1 MQNWWTQTT
10 DSLRAHLGHL
20 RVAVYASGGAPS
32 HHLALLAL
40 WGGQPR
46 VIHAEAI
53 VQGGLED
60 FDAVIFPGGGLLAMA
75 GQLGPLGEAGVAQ
88 IRAWIEA
95 GGSYIGTCAGSCHP
109 LKMSEPYRAALPVAA
124 QFQMCSLTPVNA
136 AAGEWGLDSPGTGRI
151 VVEPQDHPLFAG
163 FDRPFEIVHY
173 NGPLFP
179 AEAGA
184 AGRVIG
190 ATTGFTPFESSAGL
204 QASSTTLGRAIAKGA
219 CIAYRQR
226 VGQGQIILFGSHPEF
241 GASALQL
248 GWLRAARLLAN
259 ALSLVPARGVSEP
272 LYGPV
277 NWETLSQIEAK
288 AGELEALLED
298 LSPLGNL
305 LPADTPP
312 FLGYSG
318 PELWQVAVSE
328 ARQVLQKLQGWAKDC
343 PTGSYGGAFL
353 LDSPPKPN
361 QDFGF
366 TGVRQLL
373 YKALEMTRQAAAAKL
388 PQAWP
393 AFSGAYNEFLEHPYH
408 LVASVYLSAA
418 GLVAGAGLQAT
429 AFAALNALSLVNP
442 IPLTSYERRILC
454 RKNAMTD
461 TSPFST

>member
-10 DSLRAHLGHL
+10 DFLRAHLGRL

-53 VQGGLED
+53 AEGGLED

-75 GQLGPLGEAGVAQ
+75 GQLGPLGEAGIAQ
-88 IRAWIEA
+88 IRAWVE
-95 GGSYIGTCAGSCHP
+95 GGGTYIGTCAGSCHP
-109 LKMSEPYRAALPVAA
+109 LKMSEPYQAALPVAA

-136 AAGEWGLDSPGTGRI
+136 AAGDWGLDSPGTGRI
-151 VVEPQDHPLFAG
+151 VVEPQDHPLFVG
-163 FDRPFEIVHY
+163 FERPFEIVHY

-179 AEAGA
+179 AEAGT

-190 ATTGFTPFESSAGL
+190 ATAGFTPFERSAGI
-204 QASSTTLGRAIAKGA
+204 QTSSTILGRSIAQQA
-219 CIAYRQR
+219 RIAFRQK
-226 VGQGQIILFGSHPEF
+226 VGEGQIILFGSHPEF

-248 GWLRAARLLAN
+248 GWLGASRLLAN

-277 NWETLSQIEAK
+277 NRETLSQIEAR

-298 LSPLGNL
+298 LSPLGSQ
-305 LPADTPP
+305 LPANTPP

-318 PELWQVAVSE
+318 PELWQAAIAE

-343 PTGSYGGAFL
+343 PTGSYQGAFL
-353 LDSPPKPN
+353 LDAAPRAN

-366 TGVRQLL
+366 AGVRQLL
-373 YKALEMTRQAAAAKL
+373 DKALEMARRAAKP
-388 PQAWP
+388 PQSWP

-429 AFAALNALSLVNP
+429 TFAALNALPLANP
-442 IPLTSYERRILC
+442 IPLTSGESYAEKTL
-454 RKNAMTD
+454 
-461 TSPFST
+461 